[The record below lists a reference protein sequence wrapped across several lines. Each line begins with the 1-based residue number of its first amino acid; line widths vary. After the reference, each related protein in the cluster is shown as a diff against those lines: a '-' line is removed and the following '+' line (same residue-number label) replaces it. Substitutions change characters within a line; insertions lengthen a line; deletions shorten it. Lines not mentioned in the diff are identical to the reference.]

1 MAQLEGKMAL
11 ITGAGRGIGRAI
23 ALAFARE
30 GCGVALLARTL
41 DELTETANLV
51 VATGA
56 RALPCVCDVSMP
68 AQVDGAV
75 NRVLHEFGHI
85 DILVNNA
92 GFAAF
97 KPFVEIG
104 FEDWK
109 RTLDV
114 NLTGPFLL
122 IQEVLPSMIERGS
135 GRIINVSSVAGL
147 KPIPEQSAYCASK
160 FGLNGLSLVLAMEL
174 RPYGIAVHAIC
185 PGGVATRL
193 SEEAMPQRD
202 KSDWMTPEDV
212 AHAALYLA
220 TLSPRATTDVLHI
233 RRFDSAPIGAA

>member
-1 MAQLEGKMAL
+1 MALLEGRTAL
-11 ITGAGRGIGRAI
+11 ITGAGRGIGRGI

-30 GCGVALLARTL
+30 GCDVALLARTL
-41 DELTETANLV
+41 DELNETARLV
-51 VATGA
+51 SATGA
-56 RALPCVCDVSMP
+56 RALPCVCDVSAP
-68 AQVDGAV
+68 AQVDSAV
-75 NRVLHEFGHI
+75 NRVLHEFGFV

-92 GFAAF
+92 GYAAF
-97 KPFVEIG
+97 KPFTELSI
-104 FEDWK
+104 EEWR
-109 RTLDV
+109 RTLEV

-122 IQEVLPSMIERGS
+122 IQEVLPSMIARGS

-174 RPYGIAVHAIC
+174 REYGIAVHAIC

-193 SEEAMPQRD
+193 AEEAMPERD
-202 KSDWMTPEDV
+202 KSKWMTPEDV

-220 TLSPRATTDVLHI
+220 TLSPRATTDIIHI
-233 RRFDSAPIGAA
+233 RRFDSAPINAS